1 MKENKYDNEIF
12 FKKYSEMARSKN
24 GLQGAGEW
32 SELQK
37 VLPDFKDK
45 RVLDLGCGYGWHCKY
60 AADNGAEYVLG
71 CDISHKM
78 LKTAQEKNADEKIEY
93 RCIAME
99 DIDLPN
105 ASFDIVLSSL
115 AFHYIKDFEDLAEN
129 ISKWI
134 KDGGEFVFSVE
145 HPVFTSYGTQ
155 DWYYDE
161 DGKILHFPVDNYYYE
176 GKRDAVFLGEKVIKY
191 HRTLTTYLNT
201 LLKNGFELQ
210 HIIEP
215 QPPENMMDIPGMKDE
230 MRRPMMLIVSAKKKT
245 EE

>member
-1 MKENKYDNEIF
+1 
-12 FKKYSEMARSKN
+12 
-24 GLQGAGEW
+24 
-32 SELQK
+32 
-37 VLPDFKDK
+37 
-45 RVLDLGCGYGWHCKY
+45 
-60 AADNGAEYVLG
+60 
-71 CDISHKM
+71 
-78 LKTAQEKNADEKIEY
+78 
-93 RCIAME
+93 ME

-115 AFHYIKDFEDLAEN
+115 AFHYIKDFEALAEN

-145 HPVFTSYGTQ
+145 HPVFTSYGAQ

-215 QPPENMMDIPGMKDE
+215 KPPENMMDIPGMKDE